1 MKPADF
7 YGLAVSPGIAGI
19 FRQQFIYRKEIM
31 RIEHQSFR
39 PDAKTLKA
47 DDYGCSDIVP

>member
-19 FRQQFIYRKEIM
+19 LIIIFVDSTSYKYNFFPRAWVWNLQKFNLEIFVK
-31 RIEHQSFR
+31 H
-39 PDAKTLKA
+39 
-47 DDYGCSDIVP
+47 